1 MTRDRML
8 QRFAEE
14 TDASADL
21 GRAPDATERM
31 DAIHAKH
38 DAALARLQPPS
49 AVRVRKVRKGEV
61 KTVRI

>member
-21 GRAPDATERM
+21 GRAPDTTERM
-31 DAIHAKH
+31 GAIHAKH
-38 DAALARLQPPS
+38 DAALARQQPPS
-49 AVRVRKVRKGEV
+49 AVRVRQVRTGEPL
-61 KTVRI
+61 